1 MNKAEESL
9 GYPLEEVLADVERW
23 VEGSTMYHGIRG
35 WRPACAVLACE
46 VERLRKVLNHVVRV
60 WVVDDDAYD
69 PDVETKRRVA
79 KMLEDAS

>member
-23 VEGSTMYHGIRG
+23 VEGSTMYHGVRG

-46 VERLRKVLNHVVRV
+46 VERLRKALNYVVRV
-60 WVVDDDAYD
+60 WVVDDDTYD
-69 PDVETKRRVA
+69 PEAETKRRVA
-79 KMLEDAS
+79 KILEDAT